1 MEVAAKTN
9 ITKAQDRQKA
19 SYKARHTAKYTVK
32 TGDKVLLR
40 NMKRDD
46 RKGGKVSKPWLG
58 PYKCLEI
65 FENNTCRIEAGNGTE
80 LKKRYNIKHLCKYHE
95 RQDRMDISVT
105 KCKQNHFKI
114 LPFSLLKRK
123 EIASKFSLTYI
134 LAPDVSNMT
143 TQLGPKKTKRI
154 CGDGNCFFR
163 SISYII
169 TGTEENHSNLRKA
182 TSLHL
187 GEMNI
192 VARKKFLDEEPKVYL
207 ERSKMANDKVW
218 ATEKEIFTIASLLS
232 GDVFVYSEHGNGFSW
247 LRYPCSGNFE
257 EVSETSFA
265 IVHRNSNHFEP
276 VIS

>member
-1 MEVAAKTN
+1 
-9 ITKAQDRQKA
+9 
-19 SYKARHTAKYTVK
+19 
-32 TGDKVLLR
+32 
-40 NMKRDD
+40 
-46 RKGGKVSKPWLG
+46 
-58 PYKCLEI
+58 
-65 FENNTCRIEAGNGTE
+65 
-80 LKKRYNIKHLCKYHE
+80 
-95 RQDRMDISVT
+95 
-105 KCKQNHFKI
+105 
-114 LPFSLLKRK
+114 
-123 EIASKFSLTYI
+123 
-134 LAPDVSNMT
+134 MT

-265 IVHRNSNHFEP
+265 IVHKNSNHFEP
-276 VIS
+276 VLS